1 MCWLHNQS
9 VRTSDEKLSD
19 VLPQPP
25 TISFLVGER
34 FWEFGAVDNAEDGIW
49 LLP

>member
-1 MCWLHNQS
+1 M
-9 VRTSDEKLSD
+9 RTSHKELFN

-25 TISFLVGER
+25 TIPFLVGER